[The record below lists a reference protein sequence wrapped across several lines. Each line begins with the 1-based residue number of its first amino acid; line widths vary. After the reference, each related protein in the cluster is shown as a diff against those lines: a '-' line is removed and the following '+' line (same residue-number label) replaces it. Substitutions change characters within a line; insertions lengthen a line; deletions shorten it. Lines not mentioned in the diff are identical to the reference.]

1 MCSVLKQSFYQFH
14 PRKSKMNLACGQTY
28 SGQLLKPNTDT
39 VLRQVQRSLSAAFQ
53 EEKQGKAVTTV
64 LVDRSHLLCY
74 AQSSNI

>member
-1 MCSVLKQSFYQFH
+1 MCSVLKQSFHQFH

-28 SGQLLKPNTDT
+28 LGQLLKPNADT

-64 LVDRSHLLCY
+64 LYSYGHIFQ
-74 AQSSNI
+74 AQ